1 MKRNAKKSSR
11 PSIVPMPA
19 GKVKIVVFGSYNA
32 GKSTFIQAIDPQSRH
47 VEAHT
52 ENGDTTVAMD
62 FGRTSVH
69 NISVYLFGTP
79 GQDRFEFVREIISR
93 GMDAAILMVDCSI
106 GIDEF
111 TRNLHSTLSDRGIPM
126 AVMLNKCD
134 LSEACPAMARRE
146 LPGPLLFEIS
156 AQKPESAREALS
168 RFVDTIAGDL

>member
-1 MKRNAKKSSR
+1 MLKKFPPKYSS
-11 PSIVPMPA
+11 MPA

-32 GKSTFIQAIDPQSRH
+32 GKSTFIQAIDPESRH
-47 VEAHT
+47 VEAHA
-52 ENGDTTVAMD
+52 ENGDTTVALD

-69 NISVYLFGTP
+69 NLQVYLFGTP
-79 GQDRFEFVREIISR
+79 GQERFEFVRQIISR

-111 TRNLHSTLSDRGIPM
+111 TRNIHLALSDQGIPM

-156 AQKPESAREALS
+156 AQDPESARAALS
-168 RFVDTIAGDL
+168 RFVDSIAGDL